1 MSQIGE
7 IPMSWVSF
15 SSHGRWDAPFWLKVT
30 DVLAARVKGR
40 PFTEAEVKSV
50 VEEIEARKEFPGGS
64 MLRPLPTHVE
74 CPACLSWDVDS
85 VEVTTRRTTAGVR
98 TTTTSEQY
106 DCLHCHH
113 QWGLN
118 FRKP

>member
-15 SSHGRWDAPFWLKVT
+15 SSHGRWDAPFWLKVAN
-30 DVLAARVKGR
+30 VLAARVKGR

-74 CPACLSWDVDS
+74 CPKCLSWNVDS
-85 VEVTTRRTTAGVR
+85 VEMTIRTTKNDVR
-98 TTTTSEQY
+98 TTETAAQY
-106 DCLHCHH
+106 NCRQCLNEWTA
-113 QWGLN
+113 QG
-118 FRKP
+118 

>member
-15 SSHGRWDAPFWLKVT
+15 SSHGRWDAPFWLKVN

-74 CPACLSWDVDS
+74 CTKCLSWNVDS
-85 VEVTTRRTTAGVR
+85 VEITIRTTKNDVR
-98 TTTTSEQY
+98 TTETAAQY
-106 DCLHCHH
+106 NCRQCLNEWTA
-113 QWGLN
+113 QG
-118 FRKP
+118 